1 MSYRAFNK
9 SGHKF
14 PLQGLLSSYLCDT
27 IPKMF
32 VETVK
37 KVQISGEFEGSM
49 YRLIAAASLNLCSGQ
64 CDGQHLVKMRTLS
77 TWHLPSFG
85 TTWNLLVAMVNL
97 AENDPTKSNTQK
109 STVLVSPNIVSRRL
123 FQAVVGSKRAEVP
136 FSDKTNDCYFRCV
149 KDSELSYKGR

>member
-64 CDGQHLVKMRTLS
+64 CDGQHLIKYENPVHMAS
-77 TWHLPSFG
+77 TIVWH
-85 TTWNLLVAMVNL
+85 NL
-97 AENDPTKSNTQK
+97 KF
-109 STVLVSPNIVSRRL
+109 IVCNG
-123 FQAVVGSKRAEVP
+123 FMYV
-136 FSDKTNDCYFRCV
+136 
-149 KDSELSYKGR
+149 